1 MKKHAQ
7 FHGSDLEE
15 IEKIYHIP
23 KEEIVCFG
31 ANVRTSKKTTFR
43 AP

>member
-15 IEKIYHIP
+15 IEKFTIYQ
-23 KEEIVCFG
+23 
-31 ANVRTSKKTTFR
+31 KKR
-43 AP
+43 LSVLVLMSIRLDCPHK

>member
-23 KEEIVCFG
+23 KKRLSVLVLMSIRLDCPH
-31 ANVRTSKKTTFR
+31 K
-43 AP
+43 

>member
-15 IEKIYHIP
+15 IGKKFTIYQ
-23 KEEIVCFG
+23 
-31 ANVRTSKKTTFR
+31 KKR
-43 AP
+43 LSVLVLMSIRLDCPHK